1 MIYSNDTLSNSESN
15 KSDNS
20 LSDSNHNPRS
30 TNSRIKGRNSPKV
43 SNNSIDISYLGK
55 RKTDSGEL
63 KGEFSYYKWLEG
75 KIHGDYEDCQKHIT
89 E

>member
-1 MIYSNDTLSNSESN
+1 MKRSKTRSKRVIYSNDTLSNSESN

-55 RKTDSGEL
+55 EKPIVEN
-63 KGEFSYYKWLEG
+63 
-75 KIHGDYEDCQKHIT
+75 
-89 E
+89 